1 MDFKAIAKTQLIFF
15 VKLTLVTLLLF
26 AIHSYLIH
34 FFFNFVELI
43 LPLWLIYVFNFILVF
58 IIFSIINF
66 RYKTGKTDVF
76 NVFML
81 GTLLKMVLILVFFL
95 PIILSD
101 QENKTLDTLN
111 FFIPYFIFL
120 AFEVYSISKFL
131 VKK

>member
-66 RYKTGKTDVF
+66 RYKTGKADVF

-101 QENKTLDTLN
+101 QENKTPDTLN
-111 FFIPYFIFL
+111 FFLPYFIFL